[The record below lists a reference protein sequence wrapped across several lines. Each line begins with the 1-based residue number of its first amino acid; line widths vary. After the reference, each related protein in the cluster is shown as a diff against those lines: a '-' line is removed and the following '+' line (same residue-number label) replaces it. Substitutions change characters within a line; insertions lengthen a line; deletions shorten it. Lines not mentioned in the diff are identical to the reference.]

1 MKTVRFLTL
10 APLLSFALAAAP
22 ELLGSD
28 AKGYLYGSVLTKSGT
43 TYEGRLRWGNEE
55 AFWTDHFN
63 ATKDERPL
71 VGNIP
76 REYRDSSEPMKVFGI
91 PVGIR
96 WSDESRQL
104 VVRFGDLKAI
114 VPSGSGGGTLVTKDG
129 EEVRFGDGSNDVGAR
144 ITVWDASLGEIR
156 VPWDKIRRIDFKP
169 APAELPGV
177 PARLFGNV
185 KTESGAFRG
194 TLQWDKEECLATDV
208 LDGSSDDGKMKI
220 EMGKIR
226 AIEREGRHASRVF
239 LKDGR
244 DVVLRG
250 TNDVDDDNRGLFVD
264 DPRYG
269 RVLVSWSAFRRVDF
283 EDGGS
288 GPGYDE
294 FPALGPLRGTLKTR
308 EGVTHRGEI
317 VFDVDE
323 SRGWET
329 LDGDQDGITYSIPFA
344 QVAAIAPSGSR
355 RARVTLHGA
364 KVELVLEGSADV
376 TERNAGVFVLAGGK
390 KTYVPWDE
398 VSRIDFE
405 R

>member
-1 MKTVRFLTL
+1 MKSARSL
-10 APLLSFALAAAP
+10 ALLPILSLAFAAAP
-22 ELLGSD
+22 ELRGAD
-28 AKGYLYGSVLTKSGT
+28 AKGYLYGNVLTKSGT
-43 TYEGRLRWGNEE
+43 KYEGRLRWGNEE

-71 VGNIP
+71 VGEIP
-76 REYRDSSEPMKVFGI
+76 RKHRDSSEPMRVFGI

-96 WSDESRQL
+96 WSDTNRQL

-114 VPSGSGGGTLVTKDG
+114 VPSGAGGGTFVTKDG

-144 ITVWDASLGEIR
+144 ITVWDASLGEVR
-156 VPWDKIRRIDFKP
+156 VPWDKIGRIEFRP
-169 APAELPGV
+169 APAELTGV
-177 PARLFGNV
+177 PARLFGTV
-185 KTESGAFRG
+185 KTEAGTFRG

-208 LDGSSDDGKMKI
+208 LDGSSDDGKMKV

-226 AIEREGRHASRVF
+226 AIEREGWRASRVF

-264 DPRYG
+264 DPRFG
-269 RVLVSWSAFRRVDF
+269 RVLVPWSAFERVDF

-288 GPGYDE
+288 GPGTDE
-294 FPALGPLRGTLKTR
+294 FPALGPLRGTVTTR
-308 EGVTHRGEI
+308 DGKTHRGNV

-323 SRGWET
+323 SRGWEM

-344 QVAAIAPSGSR
+344 QVASVAPSGGR
-355 RARVTLHGA
+355 RTRVTLRGA
-364 KVELVLEGSADV
+364 KEELVLEESADV
-376 TERNAGVFVLAGGK
+376 TERNAGIFVLAGGK

-398 VSRIDFE
+398 VGRIDFE